1 MGLAVADDAT
11 GVASPLEIAPYEG
24 AAHAARRIAATL
36 KKVGATCVVLGL
48 PTRQDGSPS
57 PACRRSEKLA
67 AELEGLG
74 VEVVLQREFLST
86 NEAHRRAQVVGR
98 QRRQP
103 VDDLAA
109 QVILEEF
116 LRGRTESPK
125 VET

>member
-24 AAHAARRIAATL
+24 AARAARRIAATIE
-36 KKVGATCVVLGL
+36 KVGAACVVLGL
-48 PTRQDGSPS
+48 PTRKDGSSS

-74 VEVVLQREFLST
+74 VEVSLQREFLST
-86 NEAHRRAQVVGR
+86 DEARRRARAAGR

-103 VDDLAA
+103 VDDIAA
-109 QVILEEF
+109 QILLEEF
-116 LRGRTESPK
+116 LQSRTGKPGAES
-125 VET
+125 